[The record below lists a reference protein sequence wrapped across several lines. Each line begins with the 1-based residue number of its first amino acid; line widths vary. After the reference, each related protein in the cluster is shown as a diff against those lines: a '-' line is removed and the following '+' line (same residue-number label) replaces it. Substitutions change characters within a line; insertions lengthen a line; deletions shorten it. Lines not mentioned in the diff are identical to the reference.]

1 MSTIRSFFNLEAEMQ
16 TRTSSFVTVLMAI
29 SWAGCA
35 NDPRYVSCGT
45 AAMTDVCLLDT
56 ANSTGMDENA
66 GARGSLH
73 VPVKPPDA
81 TLTKQRADLQA
92 TMPSDVVVPAYRLDQ
107 YDLSVE
113 YVVTNLD
120 DRPGQF
126 KIQLNG
132 ANEEAAW
139 DPSLIMPADEED
151 PPAPPLA
158 GGIPTDIAAKG
169 QVTGVFREDQLIE
182 AAIDLDQITRGNI
195 NPFAATL
202 RINKD
207 ADSIQPLTPAQ
218 PPPPGSNEPPMQMP
232 MGSPVPRAA
241 FRHLVR
247 VDLVLQTL
255 GVPADQPAPHLTME
269 YSLRIRP
276 HVANVLHDQG
286 MNAPANELAIF
297 DPAPYMP

>member
-1 MSTIRSFFNLEAEMQ
+1 M
-16 TRTSSFVTVLMAI
+16 RTHFVVIALTSI

-35 NDPRYVSCGT
+35 NDPTYVSCGM
-45 AAMTDVCLLDT
+45 AAANDVCALDT
-56 ANSTGMDENA
+56 ANSTGMDETA

-73 VPVKPPDA
+73 VPVRPPDA
-81 TLTKQRADLQA
+81 ALTKQQMDLQA
-92 TMPSDVVVPAYRLDQ
+92 TMPSDVVVPTYRLDQ

-120 DRPGQF
+120 AAPGQF

-132 ANEEAAW
+132 ANEEASW
-139 DPSLIMPADEED
+139 DPSLIVPADDEA
-151 PPAPPLA
+151 PPTPPLA
-158 GGIPTDIAAKG
+158 GGIPTDIAANA
-169 QVTGVFREDQLIE
+169 QVTGVFREDQLLE

-202 RINKD
+202 IINKD
-207 ADSIQPLTPAQ
+207 DDMIQPLTPAA
-218 PPPPGSNEPPMQMP
+218 PPPPGSNEPPMQSP
-232 MGSPVPRAA
+232 MGNPVPRAA
-241 FRHLVR
+241 FRQLVR

-255 GVPADQPAPHLTME
+255 GPHLTME
-269 YSLRIRP
+269 YSLRVRP
-276 HVANVLHDQG
+276 HTDNVIHDHG